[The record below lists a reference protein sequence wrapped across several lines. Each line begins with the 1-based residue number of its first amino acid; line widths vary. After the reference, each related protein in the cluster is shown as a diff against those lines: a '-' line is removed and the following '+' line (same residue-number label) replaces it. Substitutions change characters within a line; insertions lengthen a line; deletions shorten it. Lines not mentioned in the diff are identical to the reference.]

1 MPEDLLTIP
10 LRAWNI
16 ESRSE
21 WGRGYFIYCK
31 FKFDTSK
38 RLRITI
44 TDGKVSNLSSW

>member
-16 ESRSE
+16 DSHSE
-21 WGRGYFIYCK
+21 WENGYLIYCK

-38 RLRITI
+38 RIKIIIRN
-44 TDGKVSNLSSW
+44 GKVSEISQW